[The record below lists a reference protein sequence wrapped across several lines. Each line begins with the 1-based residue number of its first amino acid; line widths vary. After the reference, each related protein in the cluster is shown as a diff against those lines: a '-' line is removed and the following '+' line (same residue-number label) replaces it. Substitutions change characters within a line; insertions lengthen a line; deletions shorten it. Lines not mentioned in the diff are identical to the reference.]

1 MSTQNLYNQI
11 KSKKKGIDMSFM
23 KDIPSAGK
31 SFVNETTWGVSTKTP
46 TFRKETAQSTQA
58 IPDESTPS
66 TYNTVRDFGRE
77 ILKDVGATGA
87 GYDMRKG
94 VDLKREFDPKTSR
107 LGRMFGAENVY
118 GTDKPFS
125 ISSQSESFSDL
136 LGVESEKGKER
147 VASIYGT
154 LNLMDYV
161 GVGVTKNV
169 AEEAFKTIA
178 KSTDRTVIAKV
189 LRETFTGFDK
199 KIADDVAIALD
210 DVTDRNQV
218 QAIIEKVMEVQKA
231 KQPIMSKYSYTNLPP
246 AKADEVVVSF
256 VETGGDKQYINT
268 NVENTKQYDGVPH
281 FGTISKKLLND
292 TGDVNKT
299 SNGVY
304 TIPRALANKIV
315 LEDTIPQA
323 KRVPI
328 RGEGG
333 QFLGSFMDAPA
344 KQVDTMRVKSQNA
357 ENEYRA
363 WLRTQPD
370 AVKLVDDAIEKAKTI
385 RNPNAKQEFLQNTK
399 REMDTRFLKEYQQRV
414 VSAPKQAF
422 TENGIEFDR
431 TIREVEARLEEIFGR
446 KIDINTTVDED
457 FLRAKKNKGD
467 TSVTVYGRAN
477 AEAIYLLER
486 NKSFSEAVANH
497 EGWHW
502 FKRNLSDTKRK
513 ELDALEQELMDAR
526 PDLVAKVK
534 REYPDATPQELAE
547 EVMADEFA
555 RYTRTGKTVSEKLKL
570 FFDNAVEALLR
581 VFKVRD
587 DVMSRAEKEFSRVKK
602 TLKED
607 GGVGAGE
614 SAAKQTKD
622 TLDPKN
628 YKSAEEFVKAKLPN
642 RKVTENPNNYGETKT
657 YKILEKSYNNNETS
671 VVLPKGSVVFR
682 GGEDGVF
689 HSADLGTAESYV
701 TGNAPLNAVDI
712 SGKKLANFQI
722 FTDGKYASDPEF
734 DLVAVLKKALDEGYD
749 GLYSRDNYGEVI
761 LPTKKQLTNIWNKA
775 NEAPAKQ
782 VSNVDRLIAEGKIR
796 VVSRDGRDVYQTQEG
811 GKWVNRRDED
821 SAIKSLQPKPS
832 KAIQVDPKLEERLLS
847 AQISKEML
855 QEDPA
860 SALERYAVPTNRF
873 VEKGFKDYRGQL
885 PEVTGIDSRDPRA
898 PLLRDTALKAERKL
912 VKGKDYVNFK
922 IGGDRYLSELGFNDT
937 EEAREAYSKF
947 LIRKADVEVEV
958 KEAREAIKTARLEQK
973 ARLGESKA
981 IAELTEPVYQRV
993 PDTPEAIRTLENQAQ
1008 EVLAGVEFSPN
1019 QKPLTLHEIVT
1030 QTPLQA
1036 KVNIVDYIRTPDRV
1050 LKKIGFAKEAKLLRD
1065 GYDKYVV
1072 ELPTNIQ
1079 KITDWSEGLPKEA
1092 SERIFRY
1099 LDGEDAVLPENEKKI
1114 AGEMKVW
1121 LKQWADRLGLP
1132 DDNRITNYITH
1143 IFDEELIA
1151 KEFDEDLAKIIT
1163 EKIPGQVYDPF
1174 LEKRLGAKGYKQD
1187 VWQALDAYT
1196 KRATRKVHIDP
1207 ALQNIQDKAGSSL
1220 EFSNLEKSQFDYIQK
1235 YISRVNMRP
1244 TEIDNLIDTSIKQL
1258 FGYRAGQRPVARIS
1272 QFMRRM
1278 TYRAFLGGNLG
1289 SALRNLS
1296 QGINTYAV
1304 LGERDTALGYMKLF
1318 SAENRKELAEQGIF
1332 ANNFIQDR
1340 TINATRKLIEKADK
1354 GLWVFFD
1361 TAEKINRGSAYLG
1374 AKTKALR
1381 QGMAEQEAIDYAK
1394 SIVRK
1399 TQFNYDPVDTPVA
1412 LSSDIVKTLL
1422 QFQTYTVKQTE
1433 FLTELAKDKNFV
1445 ALARYALAGYGFVYT
1460 IGQAFGMEP
1469 KELLP
1474 INTDTWSRFELAPSL
1489 KIPKEIAKALMNVP
1503 DDYGSER
1510 DLEEKMKDIADTLW
1524 GLVPAGA
1531 QLKKSIKGYGALEEG
1546 GSFDSAGRKQF
1557 EVGGTTAKDTQ
1568 AILFGKYA
1576 NKEAKQ
1582 YFDKDS
1588 GDNTFDKLK
1597 EKDLETKKE
1606 ERTRLTQDVDALR
1619 DASKEEVKARLL
1631 ELAKEDEAYAEK
1643 VLDALVEEKQGL
1655 SSVEKKLKNASVN
1668 VRAEYIMDKIDGLSK
1683 DEKKAMV
1690 QDYYTKGI
1698 LTEAV
1703 LDKMIEMMGEGDIM
1717 E

>member
-1 MSTQNLYNQI
+1 
-11 KSKKKGIDMSFM
+11 
-23 KDIPSAGK
+23 
-31 SFVNETTWGVSTKTP
+31 
-46 TFRKETAQSTQA
+46 
-58 IPDESTPS
+58 
-66 TYNTVRDFGRE
+66 
-77 ILKDVGATGA
+77 
-87 GYDMRKG
+87 
-94 VDLKREFDPKTSR
+94 
-107 LGRMFGAENVY
+107 
-118 GTDKPFS
+118 
-125 ISSQSESFSDL
+125 
-136 LGVESEKGKER
+136 
-147 VASIYGT
+147 
-154 LNLMDYV
+154 
-161 GVGVTKNV
+161 
-169 AEEAFKTIA
+169 
-178 KSTDRTVIAKV
+178 
-189 LRETFTGFDK
+189 
-199 KIADDVAIALD
+199 
-210 DVTDRNQV
+210 
-218 QAIIEKVMEVQKA
+218 
-231 KQPIMSKYSYTNLPP
+231 
-246 AKADEVVVSF
+246 
-256 VETGGDKQYINT
+256 
-268 NVENTKQYDGVPH
+268 
-281 FGTISKKLLND
+281 
-292 TGDVNKT
+292 
-299 SNGVY
+299 
-304 TIPRALANKIV
+304 
-315 LEDTIPQA
+315 
-323 KRVPI
+323 
-328 RGEGG
+328 
-333 QFLGSFMDAPA
+333 
-344 KQVDTMRVKSQNA
+344 
-357 ENEYRA
+357 
-363 WLRTQPD
+363 
-370 AVKLVDDAIEKAKTI
+370 
-385 RNPNAKQEFLQNTK
+385 
-399 REMDTRFLKEYQQRV
+399 
-414 VSAPKQAF
+414 
-422 TENGIEFDR
+422 
-431 TIREVEARLEEIFGR
+431 
-446 KIDINTTVDED
+446 
-457 FLRAKKNKGD
+457 
-467 TSVTVYGRAN
+467 
-477 AEAIYLLER
+477 
-486 NKSFSEAVANH
+486 
-497 EGWHW
+497 
-502 FKRNLSDTKRK
+502 
-513 ELDALEQELMDAR
+513 
-526 PDLVAKVK
+526 
-534 REYPDATPQELAE
+534 
-547 EVMADEFA
+547 
-555 RYTRTGKTVSEKLKL
+555 
-570 FFDNAVEALLR
+570 
-581 VFKVRD
+581 
-587 DVMSRAEKEFSRVKK
+587 
-602 TLKED
+602 
-607 GGVGAGE
+607 
-614 SAAKQTKD
+614 
-622 TLDPKN
+622 
-628 YKSAEEFVKAKLPN
+628 
-642 RKVTENPNNYGETKT
+642 
-657 YKILEKSYNNNETS
+657 
-671 VVLPKGSVVFR
+671 
-682 GGEDGVF
+682 
-689 HSADLGTAESYV
+689 
-701 TGNAPLNAVDI
+701 
-712 SGKKLANFQI
+712 
-722 FTDGKYASDPEF
+722 
-734 DLVAVLKKALDEGYD
+734 
-749 GLYSRDNYGEVI
+749 
-761 LPTKKQLTNIWNKA
+761 
-775 NEAPAKQ
+775 
-782 VSNVDRLIAEGKIR
+782 
-796 VVSRDGRDVYQTQEG
+796 
-811 GKWVNRRDED
+811 
-821 SAIKSLQPKPS
+821 
-832 KAIQVDPKLEERLLS
+832 
-847 AQISKEML
+847 ML
-855 QEDPA
+855 QEDLA
-860 SALERYAVPTNRF
+860 RELSKYVAKTGDF
-873 VEKGFKDYRGQL
+873 KGEIG
-885 PEVTGIDSRDPRA
+885 EATG
-898 PLLRDTALKAERKL
+898 K
-912 VKGKDYVNFK
+912 KGKSKSGIQFDERAM
-922 IGGDRYLSELGFNDT
+922 DLGFEDT
-937 EEAREAYSKF
+937 ETA
-947 LIRKADVEVEV
+947 RKAYTEYRDRKVDVEIEL
-958 KEAREAIKTARLEQK
+958 KEAREAIKTAKLEQK

-1008 EVLAGVEFSPN
+1008 EALAGVAFSPN
-1019 QKPLTLHEIVT
+1019 QKPLTLQEIVT
-1030 QTPLQA
+1030 RTPLQA

-1079 KITDWSEGLPKEA
+1079 KITDWSDGLPKEA

-1099 LDGEDAVLPENEKKI
+1099 LDGEDVVLPENEKKI

-1207 ALQNIQDKAGSSL
+1207 ALQKIQDKAGSSL

-1399 TQFNYDPVDTPVA
+1399 TQFNYDSVDTPVA

-1422 QFQTYTVKQTE
+1422 QFQTYTVKQAE

-1619 DASKEEVKARLL
+1619 NASKEEVKARLL

-1655 SSVEKKLKNASVN
+1655 SSIEKKLKNASVN

-1703 LDKMIEMMGEGDIM
+1703 LDRMIEMMGEGDII